1 MDAGGTVS
9 RPFLLLSLTIQ
20 SIRGLLGGIVY
31 MRVSNEG
38 LHTPRVP
45 RGARREE

>member
-1 MDAGGTVS
+1 VDAGET
-9 RPFLLLSLTIQ
+9 PALFLSLAIQ
-20 SIRGLLGGIVY
+20 PIKSLLGGIVY